1 MNHQT
6 ENNDYFVSMT
16 DMMVGVLFVFIII
29 VSYFVLQLQ
38 KNIEEQETYPVKV
51 EETKQQLVTA
61 LADALRAA
69 GIEVTEDPIMGVV
82 SLKGDGLFNRGSSE
96 LAEREG
102 AVDKVRV
109 LAQTLKNTF
118 SCYSFYNQ
126 NGEAIPLQD
135 WRACNED
142 SIFIESI
149 YVEGHSDSD
158 PFRGVL
164 PDGSR
169 NNLQLSARRATN
181 TYEQMV
187 IFEPELTSFMSPNNQ
202 QALSVAA
209 YGEQRPVATNDTLEG
224 KSQNRR
230 IAIRLVMYMP
240 STKDSLDAFIARLSG
255 FE

>member
-96 LAEREG
+96 LANER
-102 AVDKVRV
+102 A
-109 LAQTLKNTF
+109 
-118 SCYSFYNQ
+118 
-126 NGEAIPLQD
+126 P
-135 WRACNED
+135 
-142 SIFIESI
+142 
-149 YVEGHSDSD
+149 
-158 PFRGVL
+158 
-164 PDGSR
+164 
-169 NNLQLSARRATN
+169 
-181 TYEQMV
+181 
-187 IFEPELTSFMSPNNQ
+187 
-202 QALSVAA
+202 
-209 YGEQRPVATNDTLEG
+209 
-224 KSQNRR
+224 
-230 IAIRLVMYMP
+230 
-240 STKDSLDAFIARLSG
+240 
-255 FE
+255 

>member
-1 MNHQT
+1 MNHQA

-51 EETKQQLVTA
+51 EETKQLLVSA
-61 LADALRAA
+61 LAQALRSA
-69 GIEVTEDPIMGVV
+69 GIDVTEDPVMGVV

-102 AVDKVRV
+102 ALDKVKV
-109 LAQTLKNTF
+109 LAQTLEDTF
-118 SCYSFYNQ
+118 SCYSFYSIK
-126 NGEAIPLQD
+126 GVAVPLD
-135 WRACNED
+135 NWRDCNPD

-181 TYEQMV
+181 TYEQIV
-187 IFEPELTSFMSPNNQ
+187 SFTPSITSFMSPNNQ

-240 STKDSLDAFIARLSG
+240 TTKDTLEAFMVRLGS